1 MHLILQYFPFH
12 LFEILFHFV
21 DYFHHLISLHHQHVN
36 VFVLQ
41 VQQILPDRNQKM
53 LDLYKNLLIWV
64 RYYLYHRIVLV
75 CH

>member
-1 MHLILQYFPFH
+1 MNLILQYFPFH
-12 LFEILFHFV
+12 LFEILFHLV

-53 LDLYKNLLIWV
+53 LDLYENLLI
-64 RYYLYHRIVLV
+64 
-75 CH
+75 